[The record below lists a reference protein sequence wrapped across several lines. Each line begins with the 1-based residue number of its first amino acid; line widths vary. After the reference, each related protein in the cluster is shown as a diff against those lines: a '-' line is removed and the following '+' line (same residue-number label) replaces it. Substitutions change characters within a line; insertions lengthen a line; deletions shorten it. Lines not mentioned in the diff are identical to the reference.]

1 MLGLGNHGLRLW
13 RHRLG
18 GSTWCLDSRS
28 LLRLWTGLRSGHTVL
43 LRLFERVLACLL
55 ETVDQQSEQ
64 VRELLV
70 VLDLWVGLRVFT
82 LIPLPVELVLVGLV
96 DELSLRLDLIVV
108 DEQSASAELNH
119 SVLDLL
125 RHFW

>member
-1 MLGLGNHGLRLW
+1 M
-13 RHRLG
+13 
-18 GSTWCLDSRS
+18 
-28 LLRLWTGLRSGHTVL
+28 RSGHTVL

-108 DEQSASAELNH
+108 DEQSASAELNQ

-125 RHFW
+125 RDFW